1 MYECA
6 YGSERYCI
14 YAKRKN
20 ENYSIWTTTNLWS
33 IAIKQI
39 DKIKDL
45 GFKAKVYDRLRG
57 NTVVFD

>member
-20 ENYSIWTTTNLWS
+20 GNYSIWTTTNLWS
-33 IAIKQI
+33 IASEQLN
-39 DKIKDL
+39 KIRGL
-45 GFKAKVYDRLRG
+45 GFKGKIYDRLKG
-57 NTVVFD
+57 NTVVCD

>member
-1 MYECA
+1 MYERA

-20 ENYSIWTTTNLWS
+20 GNYSIWTTTNLWS